1 MNVITHI
8 SSWVL
13 ARVSLPSR
21 VRGADMSNEHPP
33 GNLVT
38 LTPDIEDSFLVV
50 VLARLDNDHRV
61 RKVLLVIVI
70 VQIEIVV

>member
-1 MNVITHI
+1 
-8 SSWVL
+8 
-13 ARVSLPSR
+13 
-21 VRGADMSNEHPP
+21 MSNEHPP

-61 RKVLLVIVI
+61 RKVLLVMVI
-70 VQIEIVV
+70 VGIEIVV